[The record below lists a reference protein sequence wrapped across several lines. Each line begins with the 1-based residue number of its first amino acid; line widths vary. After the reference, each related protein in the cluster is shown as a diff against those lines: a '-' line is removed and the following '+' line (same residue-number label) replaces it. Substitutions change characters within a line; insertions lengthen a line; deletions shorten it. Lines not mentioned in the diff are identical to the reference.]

1 MNKTMNRYYIK
12 KAKLELA
19 VTTLIN
25 TDWDNPHIYMQNT
38 TASDITKYKK
48 RWDKNTWQINFSLG
62 LAHFQKVNK
71 RKFEKLFWFYFDL
84 PKKEKS
90 KLKTASL
97 DVWRKIYIEKIEQEK
112 KFLKEHGN
120 KFTFGDANE

>member
-1 MNKTMNRYYIK
+1 MSRYYIK
-12 KAKLELA
+12 KAKLQLA

-25 TDWDNPHIYMQNT
+25 TDWDNPHTYMQNT
-38 TASDITKYKK
+38 TVSDIAKYKK

-62 LAHFQKVNK
+62 LEHFQKVNK

-97 DVWRKIYIEKIEQEK
+97 DVWRKIYIEREERQK
-112 KFLKEHGN
+112 KDNDKYAI
-120 KFTFGDANE
+120 KWTFGGKNE